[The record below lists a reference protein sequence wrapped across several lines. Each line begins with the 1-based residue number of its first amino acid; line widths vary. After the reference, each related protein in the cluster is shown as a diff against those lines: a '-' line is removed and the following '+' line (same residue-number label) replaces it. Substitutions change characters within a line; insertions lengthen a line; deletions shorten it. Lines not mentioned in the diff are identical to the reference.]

1 MQTKLKT
8 GTKFK
13 FYCSQGI
20 HPEQVY
26 CAEVLSDS
34 VTVKWRDEFGAYKSV
49 NYATWDAE
57 SCIRQGLWEVIN
69 EF

>member
-1 MQTKLKT
+1 MQVKLKT
-8 GTKFK
+8 GMKFK
-13 FYCSQGI
+13 FYVREGVCHDQT
-20 HPEQVY
+20 Y

-34 VTVKWRDEFGAYKSV
+34 VTVEWRDEFGAYKSV